1 MIVELGHVEDSSL
14 DFEFQLAPDEID
26 LEGEN
31 IRLTSSVTARGQL
44 TKQIAQADVKGT
56 ISGTAEID
64 CTRCLKPIERELEI
78 PFDVSFISEE
88 EYANVE
94 EHEVPPSDLSTGVF
108 DGERVDL
115 KELVRE
121 QIVLEIPEQV
131 FCTED
136 CKGLC
141 PNCGADRNLVD
152 CKCEDQEIDP
162 RWAALK
168 NINRG

>member
-1 MIVELGHVEDSSL
+1 MIVELGHVEGSSL
-14 DFEFQLAPDEID
+14 DFEFQLRPDEID

-31 IRLTSSVTARGQL
+31 IRLTSAVTARGQL
-44 TKQIAQADVKGT
+44 TKHIAQADVKGT
-56 ISGTAEID
+56 ITGMSEID
-64 CTRCLKPIERELEI
+64 CTRCLQPIERELNI
-78 PFDVSFISEE
+78 PFEVSFVSEE
-88 EYANVE
+88 EYANAE
-94 EHEVPPSDLSTGVF
+94 EHEVPPSDLATGVF

-141 PNCGADRNLVD
+141 PNCGADRNFVD